1 MTHDY
6 TVIYQPIE
14 DGWIMASVPEL
25 PGAIAQAPTMEEAR
39 GLIQGK
45 WNWRGKPIATMPGV
59 KRRAGRS
66 PITPTRADLNRRAV
80 PGVRRRR
87 RLHSHGPAN
96 RS

>member
-14 DGWIMASVPEL
+14 DGRIMASVPEL

-39 GLIQGK
+39 GLIQEAVELV
-45 WNWRGKPIATMPGV
+45 REAY
-59 KRRAGRS
+59 RDHAGREAPS
-66 PITPTRADLNRRAV
+66 GSFTDYTDARRPNRRAV